1 MGNQTTN
8 KVISLFGSGTDPN
21 ETNFYGFGMGT
32 ASLRYNVPPGATH
45 RFFAGTTEVL
55 GFNETGFGLNVG
67 SLYLPSPG
75 GLNSAFNYYE
85 EYVLASA
92 SITGGSVA
100 TTINIKFNRIGSTVH
115 MNVPGFSPGTIAT
128 FLSLAT
134 GIPSRFRPGTD
145 KHIPIMVIKNTTDI
159 FGSCY
164 IYTGGVF
171 NIYAGVTTATWG
183 GVSGGVPGFTTSW
196 NI

>member
-1 MGNQTTN
+1 VDVG
-8 KVISLFGSGTDPN
+8 G
-21 ETNFYGFGMGT
+21 
-32 ASLRYNVPPGATH
+32 TH
-45 RFFAGTTEVL
+45 RFYVGTTDIFDINTS
-55 GFNETGFGLNVG
+55 GMALNT
-67 SLYLPSPG
+67 G
-75 GLNSAFNYYE
+75 GLSLPTVGGVITPLTYYE

-92 SITGGSVA
+92 SITGGSV
-100 TTINIKFNRIGSTVH
+100 TTNINIKFNRIGSTVH
-115 MNVPGFSPGTIAT
+115 MNVPGFSPGNIAT

-134 GIPSRFRPGTD
+134 GIPTRFRPGTD